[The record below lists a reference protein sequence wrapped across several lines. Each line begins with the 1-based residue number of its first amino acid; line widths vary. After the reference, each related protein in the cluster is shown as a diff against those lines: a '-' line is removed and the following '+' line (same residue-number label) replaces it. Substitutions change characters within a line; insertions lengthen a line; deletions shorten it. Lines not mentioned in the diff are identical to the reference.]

1 MHTCHFANRP
11 PRSIHTQRVKAMTR
25 VRHVVLARRNLLLIF
40 AGVIAM
46 VESALG
52 CPGVGE
58 WRLPAELES
67 KLESTAAAE
76 DHLSAALIYQKQAE
90 QVEITALKFEDSAQK
105 ITQLEDPKN
114 FRRSGLKIAG
124 QQCRKEA
131 IDLQRLADHH
141 RQKAETLQANHQ
153 AK

>member
-1 MHTCHFANRP
+1 MHTRYFVNGT
-11 PRSIHTQRVKAMTR
+11 PRWVYTKRVKAMTL
-25 VRHVVLARRNLLLIF
+25 VQHHVLATRNLLLII

-58 WRLPAELES
+58 WRLPAEIES
-67 KLESTAAAE
+67 KLQSTAAAE
-76 DHLSAALIYQKQAE
+76 DHLSAASIYQKAAQE
-90 QVEITALKFEDSAQK
+90 VEMTALKFEDSAQK

-141 RQKAETLQANHQ
+141 RHKAETLQANHQ

>member
-1 MHTCHFANRP
+1 MAFVPH
-11 PRSIHTQRVKAMTR
+11 S
-25 VRHVVLARRNLLLIF
+25 VLVSRNLLPIIT
-40 AGVIAM
+40 GVIAM
-46 VESALG
+46 VEPALG

-67 KLESTAAAE
+67 KLQSTAAAE
-76 DHLSAALIYQKQAE
+76 DLLSAALIYQKQAQ

-131 IDLQRLADHH
+131 IELQGLADHH
-141 RQKAETLQANHQ
+141 RQKAETLQENHR

>member
-1 MHTCHFANRP
+1 MALVPH
-11 PRSIHTQRVKAMTR
+11 S
-25 VRHVVLARRNLLLIF
+25 VLVSRNLLPIIIT
-40 AGVIAM
+40 GVIAM

-67 KLESTAAAE
+67 KLQSTAAAD
-76 DHLSAALIYQKQAE
+76 DHLSAAFIYQKQAQ

-105 ITQLEDPKN
+105 LTQLEDPKN

-124 QQCRKEA
+124 QQCRKEV
-131 IDLQRLADHH
+131 IELRKLADHH
-141 RQKAETLQANHQ
+141 RQKAETLQENHRAELKGAAPLSQ
-153 AK
+153 SGIDTTSRQ

>member
-1 MHTCHFANRP
+1 MALVQH
-11 PRSIHTQRVKAMTR
+11 S
-25 VRHVVLARRNLLLIF
+25 VLVSRNLLPIL
-40 AGVIAM
+40 AGMIALA
-46 VESALG
+46 ESALA

-67 KLESTAAAE
+67 KLQSTPAAD
-76 DHLSAALIYQKQAE
+76 DHLSAALIYQKQIQQIE
-90 QVEITALKFEDSAQK
+90 VTALKFEDSAQK

-131 IDLQRLADHH
+131 IELRKLADHH
-141 RQKAETLQANHQ
+141 QQKAEALQENNSAELKGAAPLSQSGNDTTSRQ
-153 AK
+153 